1 METKSKS
8 EKSLPYLATFGLVL
22 YLISYVSVIV
32 WGYFVVNGI
41 AMTISFLIIYY
52 YLDLIIDK
60 ISFLKSASYKQQI
73 YFLFALSL
81 ILRLGWLGQDQ
92 VITKDIQYY
101 VERSQALV
109 DGQKPYIER
118 EDINKPPLFA
128 LYIWI
133 IGFSTDVINQVLSTD
148 ITYYTSFRFVSSVG
162 DALVVV
168 AIFWIAYEYF
178 EKEHAQYAAISYAIF
193 PIAIETSGLSGH
205 YDPFVILCTLAPL
218 KYLWPEE
225 KFPRADFVYVSSGF
239 LIGLGIALK
248 FYPVVMIPFF
258 LFIIYSWRGR
268 LLFSAGLP
276 VASLLSYGILEWRYP
291 GAVKVYREYQGG
303 DWMGDWMKSFAEA
316 FYEFTGSRDFLGV
329 NFNDFFITFFGI
341 MGFVMVAGWIFA
353 RHLSGIEF
361 SRYEGE
367 DNFLVKILMWFIK
380 KWDKLISNDGLKTES
395 GWTIFS
401 IKVIAFSFVVY
412 YGTQIAAGFYIYEE
426 GTGLSPPWLYALEFL
441 AFYAVIVFFLFKANS
456 TYFDN
461 ISLSSAESF
470 VLMLGLGVMILMFG
484 SPDYPTWYICWY
496 VPFVMIAPTYQTRMV
511 LMFLL
516 VWNFPGESLSILPDY
531 QIEAD

>member
-193 PIAIETSGLSGH
+193 PIAIETQVSQAIMIRLLS
-205 YDPFVILCTLAPL
+205 FVPGPL
-218 KYLWPEE
+218 KYLGQRRNFRELILCT
-225 KFPRADFVYVSSGF
+225 FPQDS
-239 LIGLGIALK
+239 
-248 FYPVVMIPFF
+248 
-258 LFIIYSWRGR
+258 
-268 LLFSAGLP
+268 
-276 VASLLSYGILEWRYP
+276 
-291 GAVKVYREYQGG
+291 
-303 DWMGDWMKSFAEA
+303 
-316 FYEFTGSRDFLGV
+316 
-329 NFNDFFITFFGI
+329 
-341 MGFVMVAGWIFA
+341 
-353 RHLSGIEF
+353 
-361 SRYEGE
+361 
-367 DNFLVKILMWFIK
+367 
-380 KWDKLISNDGLKTES
+380 
-395 GWTIFS
+395 
-401 IKVIAFSFVVY
+401 
-412 YGTQIAAGFYIYEE
+412 
-426 GTGLSPPWLYALEFL
+426 
-441 AFYAVIVFFLFKANS
+441 
-456 TYFDN
+456 
-461 ISLSSAESF
+461 
-470 VLMLGLGVMILMFG
+470 
-484 SPDYPTWYICWY
+484 
-496 VPFVMIAPTYQTRMV
+496 
-511 LMFLL
+511 
-516 VWNFPGESLSILPDY
+516 
-531 QIEAD
+531 

>member
-148 ITYYTSFRFVSSVG
+148 ITYYNSFRFISSIG
-162 DALVVV
+162 DALVVLG
-168 AIFWIAYEYF
+168 IFWIAYEHYSR
-178 EKEHAQYAAISYAIF
+178 EHAQNAAISYAIF

-205 YDPFVILCTLAPL
+205 YDPFVILCTLVPL
-218 KYLWPEE
+218 KFLWPEE
-225 KFPRADFVYVSSGF
+225 KSPRLDSIYILSGF
-239 LIGLGIALK
+239 FIGLGIAKIVYFSLR
-248 FYPVVMIPFF
+248 FF
-258 LFIIYSWRGR
+258 
-268 LLFSAGLP
+268 
-276 VASLLSYGILEWRYP
+276 
-291 GAVKVYREYQGG
+291 
-303 DWMGDWMKSFAEA
+303 
-316 FYEFTGSRDFLGV
+316 
-329 NFNDFFITFFGI
+329 
-341 MGFVMVAGWIFA
+341 
-353 RHLSGIEF
+353 
-361 SRYEGE
+361 
-367 DNFLVKILMWFIK
+367 
-380 KWDKLISNDGLKTES
+380 
-395 GWTIFS
+395 
-401 IKVIAFSFVVY
+401 
-412 YGTQIAAGFYIYEE
+412 
-426 GTGLSPPWLYALEFL
+426 
-441 AFYAVIVFFLFKANS
+441 
-456 TYFDN
+456 
-461 ISLSSAESF
+461 
-470 VLMLGLGVMILMFG
+470 
-484 SPDYPTWYICWY
+484 
-496 VPFVMIAPTYQTRMV
+496 
-511 LMFLL
+511 
-516 VWNFPGESLSILPDY
+516 
-531 QIEAD
+531 